1 MLHVSGIAIS
11 FDYENICKQYVNYL
25 ASIVPLLITN
35 HFPETHSKQILEFH
49 IELHPDEGFL
59 PFTITTPFVPW
70 VTGHVAKFP
79 LPLLHRKCLGTCST
93 SGIVVVQFLQNDW
106 LAGILE
112 TYTKRLETFT
122 KRNLGSYLDQHRTK
136 DVRLLRAES
145 SWIIKIFMDGYFTAP
160 PALLLLLQ

>member
-59 PFTITTPFVPW
+59 PFTITTPFVP
-70 VTGHVAKFP
+70 
-79 LPLLHRKCLGTCST
+79 
-93 SGIVVVQFLQNDW
+93 
-106 LAGILE
+106 
-112 TYTKRLETFT
+112 
-122 KRNLGSYLDQHRTK
+122 
-136 DVRLLRAES
+136 
-145 SWIIKIFMDGYFTAP
+145 
-160 PALLLLLQ
+160 